1 MTADCASTGTSGA
14 RAIVVQDLKTLKA
27 PEEGGSKKEYEDFL
41 DRIQNH
47 VTMAW
52 DQGKDIGLV
61 VRTGQK
67 PDIEEPKDLTETEAK
82 SQVKTRLWNMRVDRH
97 FMRGETLDMNV
108 GALYALLMENVSK
121 MVRAKIKSKK
131 GYSAAETDTDAI
143 WLLANLEDIMIN
155 FEDTK
160 PKILAIDD
168 QMERIMK
175 MKQGDSSN
183 EDFIKLVQ
191 KEIKVYE
198 KHGGD
203 FLWGTTQKEAMKLEM
218 EAAETAHMIANKSE
232 MDEDGKKETQG
243 RIKKELKSKV
253 TVMAILKRAD
263 KKRYG
268 NLQIG
273 LKNQYLLGNYNY
285 PSTVPSVLNILN
297 NYETEWTG
305 TRPIITTERSG
316 NGRSTAVSFL
326 VAGEGGK
333 VKFLKGTTNT
343 FYPTITC
350 NKCGFKGHYKAQCP
364 VATET
369 TEATTRRAP
378 GNGAGNG
385 TGNGAAGRWV
395 IRDLGHRRQCSH
407 WTGGEYSQVWNSF
420 ESTQ

>member
-14 RAIVVQDLKTLKA
+14 RAIIVKDLKTLKA

-52 DQGKDIGLV
+52 EQGKDIGLI

-131 GYSAAETDTDAI
+131 GYSAAETETDAI

-155 FEDTK
+155 FKDTK

-183 EDFIKLVQ
+183 EDFIKLGLRLRSSHQ
-191 KEIKVYE
+191 
-198 KHGGD
+198 
-203 FLWGTTQKEAMKLEM
+203 
-218 EAAETAHMIANKSE
+218 
-232 MDEDGKKETQG
+232 
-243 RIKKELKSKV
+243 LKCH
-253 TVMAILKRAD
+253 
-263 KKRYG
+263 
-268 NLQIG
+268 
-273 LKNQYLLGNYNY
+273 
-285 PSTVPSVLNILN
+285 
-297 NYETEWTG
+297 
-305 TRPIITTERSG
+305 TTE
-316 NGRSTAVSFL
+316 
-326 VAGEGGK
+326 
-333 VKFLKGTTNT
+333 
-343 FYPTITC
+343 Y
-350 NKCGFKGHYKAQCP
+350 
-364 VATET
+364 
-369 TEATTRRAP
+369 
-378 GNGAGNG
+378 
-385 TGNGAAGRWV
+385 
-395 IRDLGHRRQCSH
+395 
-407 WTGGEYSQVWNSF
+407 
-420 ESTQ
+420 